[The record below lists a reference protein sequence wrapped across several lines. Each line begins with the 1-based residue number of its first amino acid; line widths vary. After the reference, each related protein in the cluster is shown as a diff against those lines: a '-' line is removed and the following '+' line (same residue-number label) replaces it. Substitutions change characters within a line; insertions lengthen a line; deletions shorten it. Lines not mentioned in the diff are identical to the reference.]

1 MVDPSF
7 TSCSLLR
14 TDRGSARDWSHER
27 RGWLSPE
34 GFLWAGAPRPAAAT
48 PGGARGLHR
57 QQHPAGVSGHPQR
70 IREQHH
76 AELHGR
82 LQRPFA
88 QHHGVGYVSRLCLP
102 HVRGCRTRGI
112 FPVQSNDFRHERK
125 DDCLGFLFSSFSAW
139 ASHVNTSLAIGWC
152 RGGPIEQLSLRFTLA
167 CVHHHT
173 LNEWTGWRTDF
184 LGLSGVIKTTWR
196 SLTGIVSRTLTLSWH
211 KEAIFPWLVTALSK
225 LTLEWSSLREGSV

>member
-1 MVDPSF
+1 MQNFSSVLVWWWYFKFKLFYNLTNSSNTCILFYFRFISVVFVEHWTAVLVDPSF

-27 RGWLSPE
+27 HGWLSPE
-34 GFLWAGAPRPAAAT
+34 GFLWAGAPRPAAAA

-82 LQRPFA
+82 LQRPLA

-102 HVRGCRTRGI
+102 HVRGCRTRGR

-125 DDCLGFLFSSFSAW
+125 DDCLWFLFSGFSAW
-139 ASHVNTSLAIGWC
+139 ASHVNTSVGHL
-152 RGGPIEQLSLRFTLA
+152 LMS
-167 CVHHHT
+167 
-173 LNEWTGWRTDF
+173 WRAD
-184 LGLSGVIKTTWR
+184 R
-196 SLTGIVSRTLTLSWH
+196 
-211 KEAIFPWLVTALSK
+211 AALSEVYTG
-225 LTLEWSSLREGSV
+225 LCPSPHFERMNRLMNRLFRP